1 MSILATMSILAA
13 VAVPH
18 PPLIFPEVGAG
29 KEQAIQRTIDSYR
42 EAMKFVASFEP
53 DTIILTT
60 PHSELYGDY
69 FHISGGSGADGNFQ
83 KFGAPQ
89 VKIHADYDSE
99 FVNELEKLCT
109 ERNFAC
115 GTKGELDPQL
125 DHASIVPLRFL
136 NEVWPKYKVVRIGLS
151 GQSLLKHY
159 QMGQMIREV
168 SDKLGRRAV
177 FVASGDL
184 SHKLTIDGPYGFAF
198 EGPLFDKRITK
209 ALDSGDFADLMEF
222 KPEFLKAAAECGHRS
237 FVIMAGALDGKAVES
252 KLLSYEGPFGVGYG
266 VAQFKV
272 GADDEERLF
281 GEKYTQKRQEEIAA
295 RRKKEDS
302 LVQWARRCVET
313 FVKTGKPIEFPI
325 DLPAELMQTKA
336 GVFVTLKENGELRG
350 CIGTFEATKENIA
363 QEIWHN
369 AISACSKDP
378 RFSPVRPDELDDIVY
393 SVDVLTTPKPVKD
406 VAALNPKVDGIIVQ
420 SGAKRGLLL
429 PDIEGVDT
437 LDQQISI
444 AKQKGGIAPDEEVQL
459 FYFQVKRH
467 H

>member
-29 KEQAIQRTIDSYR
+29 KEQVIQKTIDSYR
-42 EAMKFVASFEP
+42 DAMKFVASFEP
-53 DTIILTT
+53 DTIIVTT
-60 PHSELYGDY
+60 PHSELYTDY
-69 FHISGGSGADGNFQ
+69 FHISGGNGADGNFQ
-83 KFGAPQ
+83 QFGAPQ
-89 VKIHADYDSE
+89 VKIHVDYDNE
-99 FVNELEKLCT
+99 FVGKLEELCT
-109 ERNFAC
+109 ERNFSC
-115 GTKGELDPQL
+115 GTKGEINPQL
-125 DHASIVPLRFL
+125 DHGTLIPLRFL

-159 QMGQMIREV
+159 QLGQMIREV
-168 SDKLGRRAV
+168 SDKLGRRTV

-184 SHKLTIDGPYGFAF
+184 SHKLTPTGPYGYDPA
-198 EGPLFDKRITK
+198 GPVFDERITK
-209 ALDSGDFADLMEF
+209 ALDTGDFADLMEF
-222 KPEFLKAAAECGHRS
+222 EPEFCSAAAECGHRS
-237 FVIMAGALDGKAVES
+237 FVIMAGALDGKAVDS

-272 GADDEERLF
+272 GADDEGRLF
-281 GEKYTQKRQEEIAA
+281 GEKYAQKRQEEISE

-313 FVKTGKPIEFPI
+313 FVKTGKPIEFQT

-336 GVFVTLKENGELRG
+336 GVFVTLKENGRLRG
-350 CIGTFEATKENIA
+350 CIGTFEAVRENIA

-369 AISACSKDP
+369 AISACSQDP

-429 PDIEGVDT
+429 PDIEGIDT

-444 AKQKGGIAPDEEVQL
+444 AKQKAGIAPNEAVQL
-459 FYFQVKRH
+459 FHFQVTRH